1 MVKINGLRV
10 LAGGLLAGVVINVCE
25 YVVNGVLLKDRW
37 ADAMTNLHRS
47 AQYSSIEMAS
57 FIVWGFMVG
66 LFAIWLYAAIRPRY
80 GAGLK
85 TAIVAGAAVWAL
97 GYVAN
102 TIPAAA
108 MHIFPRRLLALGLVA
123 GLVEALVATVLGAWL
138 YKEASSS
145 DTPSAA

>member
-25 YVVNGVLLKDRW
+25 YVVNFVLLKDRW
-37 ADAMTNLHRS
+37 AAAMMDLHRS
-47 AQYSSIEMAS
+47 AEYSSIEMAS
-57 FIVWGFMVG
+57 FLVWGFMVG

-80 GAGLK
+80 GAGPR

-97 GYVAN
+97 GYAVN

-108 MHIFPRRLLALGLVA
+108 MHILPRRLLAYGLVA
-123 GLVEALVATVLGAWL
+123 GLVEAVLATMLGAWL

-145 DTPSAA
+145 ETPSAA

>member
-1 MVKINGLRV
+1 
-10 LAGGLLAGVVINVCE
+10 
-25 YVVNGVLLKDRW
+25 
-37 ADAMTNLHRS
+37 
-47 AQYSSIEMAS
+47 
-57 FIVWGFMVG
+57 MVG